1 MQGKAMAQ
9 NTARRV
15 GVSGAPSVSCPHS
28 FPPLPSRACLPDG
41 YLCCAGNH
49 QLGSLAQPG

>member
-1 MQGKAMAQ
+1 MQGKAMGQ

-28 FPPLPSRACLPDG
+28 FPPLPSRACLPDRW
-41 YLCCAGNH
+41 AV
-49 QLGSLAQPG
+49 QVTIS